1 MISDYSPQLD
11 AGLLTVLDPLRLLQE
26 TFGLFSRA
34 PPWDMVLF
42 FKDHGSLFL
51 PLSLVGH
58 EFGKTQLIP
67 FLRRKLACS
76 SMMKGAEKSHGKC
89 RKD

>member
-1 MISDYSPQLD
+1 MTYDYSPQLGKD
-11 AGLLTVLDPLRLLQE
+11 LLTLLGSLRLLQE

-34 PPWDMVLF
+34 PLWDMIF

-58 EFGKTQLIP
+58 EFGKKHLFP
-67 FLRRKLACS
+67 FSQEKA
-76 SMMKGAEKSHGKC
+76 SMQQYDEGCREKSW
-89 RKD
+89 